1 MWGHWK
7 VWRNEMMWTKCSCK
21 YLLKYSENLSDLLI
35 SLWSVCLQG
44 CTHQCVKLIS
54 AQTPPTSCGWTGKG
68 ATLVP
73 ASSCCLVMDKMH
85 GEGKVKTKIT
95 QLDFTVYYL
104 ILYTFMSFT
113 SHAIFI
119 HSPQFS
125 EAQDKL
131 QRLKVLWDKWLPG
144 TLEIGTNFTE
154 QLLAT
159 SSNQLLI
166 IPENTF
172 FLINQWL
179 PRGH

>member
-1 MWGHWK
+1 ML
-7 VWRNEMMWTKCSCK
+7 TKCSSK

-44 CTHQCVKLIS
+44 CTRQCVKLIS

-73 ASSCCLVMDKMH
+73 ASSCCLLMDKMH

-95 QLDFTVYYL
+95 QHDFTVYYL
-104 ILYTFMSFT
+104 ILCTLISFT

-131 QRLKVLWDKWLPG
+131 QRLKVLWDKCCLGHWKLVPIS
-144 TLEIGTNFTE
+144 L
-154 QLLAT
+154 
-159 SSNQLLI
+159 SNCWQ
-166 IPENTF
+166 PPVTTC
-172 FLINQWL
+172 
-179 PRGH
+179 